1 MQKVQDKRKVVL
13 SLLVI
18 PLVVALDQISKLWVR
33 ANSPQIELLPDLLNI
48 VHVENRGAAF
58 GLFDNQTLFLVAVG
72 IISLVVIV
80 LILRYLS
87 PATILSI
94 VSVSLILGGAVG
106 NLIDRISRG
115 SVTDFIEFHVQD
127 VFLWPA
133 FNFADSFVVIGT
145 LTFILSLFQ
154 NGFFSKNYK
163 QGYKDG
169 D

>member
-33 ANSPQIELLPDLLNI
+33 ANSPQIELLPDLLNL